1 MKGDLM
7 STADKLTV
15 ICFDETYISSRICLD
30 KKNERVI
37 GPHKCVQTV
46 IARGTYSNITINVI
60 MTRYVLSR

>member
-7 STADKLTV
+7 STVDKLTV

-30 KKNERVI
+30 KINERVL

-46 IARGTYSNITINVI
+46 IARGT
-60 MTRYVLSR
+60 LLLKLL